1 MIVLHITIASAI
13 FSVMFAYRNYWQIK
27 ELNVLH
33 WIVEEIGD
41 EPRFEM
47 QYYKAKWHKWQ
58 FALQIYIGVIIT
70 LVSFACDFSLLNSF
84 GHGLLFGSVFWLVFD
99 TLLGYL
105 LTNNLLHVD
114 SNGIGNI
121 YKNIAFSILDI
132 IWKINVFIKRKRYTV
147 DPLIYNL
154 KGINLAGYLLLIS
167 KLLFFTISIILS
179 LI

>member
-58 FALQIYIGVIIT
+58 FALQIYIGIVIAFISF
-70 LVSFACDFSLLNSF
+70 VSDFSRLNSL
-84 GHGLLFGSVFWLVFD
+84 GHGLLFGSVFWLIFD

-105 LTNNLLHVD
+105 LTNNLLYVD
-114 SNGIGNI
+114 SNGIGTI
-121 YKNIAFSILDI
+121 YKSLFKSFAP
-132 IWKINVFIKRKRYTV
+132 Y
-147 DPLIYNL
+147 
-154 KGINLAGYLLLIS
+154 ALLIS
-167 KLLFFTISIILS
+167 KVLFLTISIILS